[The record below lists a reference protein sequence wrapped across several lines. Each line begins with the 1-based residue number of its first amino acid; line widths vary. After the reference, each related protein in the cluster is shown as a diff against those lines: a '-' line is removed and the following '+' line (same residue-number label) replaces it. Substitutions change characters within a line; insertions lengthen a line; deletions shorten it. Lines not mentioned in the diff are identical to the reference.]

1 MIAECMQM
9 RTWITQFE
17 DFIERF
23 IEEHRR
29 ELEHAKEVHMD
40 DMTQLAMMKDELSK
54 ANGEK
59 EKLSKEVIELEN
71 KIKEMQDTSKHNDNT
86 QEKADPI

>member
-17 DFIERF
+17 EFVERF
-23 IEEHRR
+23 IEDHRH
-29 ELEHAKEVHMD
+29 ELEHAKEIHMD
-40 DMTQLAMMKDELSK
+40 DITQLAMTKEELNK
-54 ANGEK
+54 ANEEK
-59 EKLSKEVIELEN
+59 EKLSKEVIELKN

>member
-86 QEKADPI
+86 

>member
-17 DFIERF
+17 DFIEKF
-23 IEEHRR
+23 IEEHKR

-40 DMTQLAMMKDELSK
+40 DMTQLAMTKDELSK

-59 EKLSKEVIELEN
+59 EKLSKEVIELKN

-86 QEKADPI
+86 

>member
-23 IEEHRR
+23 IEEHKR

-40 DMTQLAMMKDELSK
+40 DMTQLAMMKDGLSK

-59 EKLSKEVIELEN
+59 EKLSKEVIELKN

-86 QEKADPI
+86 

>member
-23 IEEHRR
+23 IEEHKR

-40 DMTQLAMMKDELSK
+40 DMTQLARTKDELSK

-71 KIKEMQDTSKHNDNT
+71 KIKEMQDTSQHNDNK

>member
-17 DFIERF
+17 DFIEKF
-23 IEEHRR
+23 IEEHKR

-40 DMTQLAMMKDELSK
+40 DMTQLAMTKDELSK

-59 EKLSKEVIELEN
+59 EKLSKEVIELKN

>member
-23 IEEHRR
+23 IEEHKR

-86 QEKADPI
+86 

>member
-23 IEEHRR
+23 IEEHKR

-59 EKLSKEVIELEN
+59 EKLSKEVIELKN

-86 QEKADPI
+86 